1 MMLYFM
7 LTGLFVAA
15 LFAASF
21 AYSLKVHFKQD
32 ILPNV
37 VQYMEY
43 IADDIGDP
51 PDLDKARRL
60 SDGLSFEL
68 AIDGPGIAWVS
79 HRRLQRQR
87 GLEFQPAPPPFD
99 DILLAHR
106 KGRNFVRL
114 ERGGYSYTYVV
125 GPLYRDRERR
135 NLLLPVAL
143 LAVLGLLFVLIRS
156 SLKPLQPIH
165 GAVNAIGRGKFEPRL
180 EPKGSTEF
188 RELAS
193 GINAMARQIQ
203 QMLQAKQ
210 ELLLAISHELR
221 SPLTRARIHLE
232 LLAPGEERDAVI
244 SDMREMQQLVATLL
258 ESERL
263 NQRHAVLHLERFDA
277 AQSIERLLQTEFV
290 AQRIDSDLSALT
302 VEADPV
308 RFELLIRNLL
318 DNALKYSQS
327 APQPPQV
334 RLRQDGE
341 SLLVE
346 VEDFGI
352 GMGA

>member
-1 MMLYFM
+1 
-7 LTGLFVAA
+7 
-15 LFAASF
+15 
-21 AYSLKVHFKQD
+21 
-32 ILPNV
+32 V
-37 VQYMEY
+37 V
-43 IADDIGDP
+43 
-51 PDLDKARRL
+51 
-60 SDGLSFEL
+60 
-68 AIDGPGIAWVS
+68 
-79 HRRLQRQR
+79 
-87 GLEFQPAPPPFD
+87 
-99 DILLAHR
+99 LLGA
-106 KGRNFVRL
+106 
-114 ERGGYSYTYVV
+114 
-125 GPLYRDRERR
+125 
-135 NLLLPVAL
+135 
-143 LAVLGLLFVLIRS
+143 LGLLFVLIRA

-165 GAVNAIGRGKFEPRL
+165 GAVKAIGQGQFEPGL
-180 EPKGSTEF
+180 EPQGSAEF

-352 GMGA
+352 GMGAEQLARATEAFFRADHARQRSTGGFGLGLYLCQQIVAVHGGQMTLNSEPQKGTCVTLKLPLTQSHEAGVNS